1 MNPSTARAAS
11 KLNLIRLLASHPE
24 GLGLEEIQSVTG
36 HKSIAAL
43 KKDLGELYMIEMYPY
58 SPTDAV
64 DLDFDGEK
72 VKIRLPIAVDS
83 ALPLSP
89 KEWSLLRSLLIRDTK
104 TEDSNVKKS
113 ILNKI
118 DSVIPSGDWSPY
130 QKTKETIIEAIN
142 KKKTLTIVYWKRDT
156 QEKETRTLAPW
167 LFWEENDSYLL
178 AYDLKKEGFRS
189 FRLDYILDLNIAD
202 SKYTTLPDTAGE
214 FLEGFKQLF
223 GADSENN
230 AIAKLWITDGASYHL
245 GMKLKLTPTGN
256 QKQIGDSNY
265 REFQAPIRDQ
275 NWFIQTILGYGTSV
289 FVSEPEEIKT
299 SIQLHLQSVAPS
311 KPNLHSLS

>member
-11 KLNLIRLLASHPE
+11 KLNLIRLLDSHPE

-36 HKSIAAL
+36 HKSITAL

-89 KEWSLLRSLLIRDTK
+89 KEWSLLRSLLLTEKTK
-104 TEDSNVKKS
+104 EDSKLNHS
-113 ILNKI
+113 ILTKI

-130 QKTKETIIEAIN
+130 QKSKEIIVTAIN
-142 KKKTLTIVYWKRDT
+142 EKKILTIVYWKRDT

-167 LFWEENDSYLL
+167 ILWEENDSYLL
-178 AYDLKKEGFRS
+178 AYDLTKEGFRS
-189 FRLDYILDLNIAD
+189 FRLDYILDIITTD
-202 SKYTTLPDTAGE
+202 IKYPNLPDTAGE

-223 GADSENN
+223 GADIENTN
-230 AIAKLWITDGASYHL
+230 FAKLWITDSASYHL
-245 GMKLKLTPTGN
+245 GMKLKLESTGV
-256 QKQIGDSNY
+256 QKQIGDTQY
-265 REFQAPIRDQ
+265 REFRTSIRDQ
-275 NWFIQTILGYGTSV
+275 NWFVQTILGYGTSV
-289 FVSEPEEIKT
+289 LVSEPKELKD
-299 SIQLHLQSVAPS
+299 SIQFHLQSIAPS
-311 KPNLHSLS
+311 KPNLHTQS

>member
-89 KEWSLLRSLLIRDTK
+89 KEWSLLRSLLITDK
-104 TEDSNVKKS
+104 NSEDSKVKKS
-113 ILNKI
+113 ILDKI
-118 DSVIPSGDWSPY
+118 DSVIPSGDWSPF
-130 QKTKETIIEAIN
+130 QKTRETIIDAIST
-142 KKKTLTIVYWKRDT
+142 KKTLTIVYWKRDT

-167 LFWEENDSYLL
+167 LLWEENDSYLL
-178 AYDLKKEGFRS
+178 AYDLAKEGFRS
-189 FRLDYILDLNIAD
+189 FRLDYILDLSITD
-202 SKYTTLPDTAGE
+202 TKYPTLPDTAGE

-223 GADSENN
+223 GADSENKKN
-230 AIAKLWITDGASYHL
+230 AKLWITDGASYHL
-245 GMKLKLTPTGN
+245 GMKLNLTPTGN
-256 QKQIGDSNY
+256 QKQIGDSLY

-289 FVSEPEEIKT
+289 FVSEPPEIKT

>member
-72 VKIRLPIAVDS
+72 VKIRLPVAVDS

-89 KEWSLLRSLLIRDTK
+89 KEWSFLRSLLV
-104 TEDSNVKKS
+104 SQKKDGS
-113 ILNKI
+113 ELNRSVLSKI

-130 QKTKETIIEAIN
+130 QRTKETIINAIN
-142 KKKTLTIVYWKRDT
+142 EKKTLTIVYWKRDT
-156 QEKETRTLAPW
+156 KEKETRTLAPW
-167 LFWEENDSYLL
+167 LLWEENDSYLL
-178 AYDLKKEGFRS
+178 AYDLSKKGFRS
-189 FRLDYILDLNIAD
+189 FRLDHILDITITD
-202 SKYTTLPDTAGE
+202 TEYPTLPDTAE
-214 FLEGFKQLF
+214 DFLNGFKQLF
-223 GADSENN
+223 GGDAENN
-230 AIAKLWITDGASYHL
+230 DFAKLWITDSASYHL
-245 GMKLKLTPTGN
+245 GLKLKLQTTGN
-256 QKQIGDSNY
+256 QKQIGDTLY
-265 REFQAPIRDQ
+265 REFKAQIRDQ

-289 FVSEPEEIKT
+289 LVSEPKEIKD
-299 SIQLHLQSVAPS
+299 SILFHLQSIAPS
-311 KPNLHSLS
+311 KQNLSPLS

>member
-89 KEWSLLRSLLIRDTK
+89 KEWSLLRSLLITDK
-104 TEDSNVKKS
+104 NTEDSKVKKS
-113 ILNKI
+113 ILDKI

-130 QKTKETIIEAIN
+130 QKTKETIIEAIGA
-142 KKKTLTIVYWKRDT
+142 KKTLTIVYWKRDT

-167 LFWEENDSYLL
+167 LLWEENDSYLL
-178 AYDLKKEGFRS
+178 AYDLAKEGFRS
-189 FRLDYILDLNIAD
+189 FRLDYILDLSITD
-202 SKYTTLPDTAGE
+202 TKYPTLPDTAGE

-223 GADSENN
+223 GADSENKEN
-230 AIAKLWITDGASYHL
+230 AKLWITDGASYHL
-245 GMKLKLTPTGN
+245 GMKLNLTPTGN

-289 FVSEPEEIKT
+289 FVSEPKEIKT

>member
-36 HKSIAAL
+36 HKSIATL

-64 DLDFDGEK
+64 ELDFDGEK

-89 KEWSLLRSLLIRDTK
+89 KEWSLLRSLLTNDLK
-104 TEDSNVKKS
+104 SEDSKVKKS
-113 ILNKI
+113 ILSKI
-118 DSVIPSGDWSPY
+118 DAVIPAGDWSPY
-130 QKTKETIIEAIN
+130 QKTKETIIEAIDA
-142 KKKTLTIVYWKRDT
+142 KKTLTIVYWKRDT
-156 QEKETRTLAPW
+156 KEKETRTLAPW
-167 LFWEENDSYLL
+167 ILWEENDSYLL

-189 FRLDYILDLNIAD
+189 FRLDYILDLNISE
-202 SKYTTLPDTAGE
+202 SKYPNLPDTAGE

-223 GADSENN
+223 GAETENKE
-230 AIAKLWITDGASYHL
+230 IAKLWITDGASYHL
-245 GMKLKLTPTGN
+245 GMKLNLTPTGN
-256 QKQIGDSNY
+256 QKQIGDSVY
-265 REFQAPIRDQ
+265 REFQTPIRDQ
-275 NWFIQTILGYGTSV
+275 NWFIQTILGYGNSIL
-289 FVSEPEEIKT
+289 VSEPNEIKT
-299 SIQLHLQSVAPS
+299 SILLHLQSLAPS
-311 KPNLHSLS
+311 RQNLHPQT

>member
-36 HKSIAAL
+36 HKSITAL

-89 KEWSLLRSLLIRDTK
+89 KEWSLLRSLLLTEKTK
-104 TEDSNVKKS
+104 EDSKLNHS
-113 ILNKI
+113 ILKKI

-130 QKTKETIIEAIN
+130 QKSKETIVAAIN
-142 KKKTLTIVYWKRDT
+142 EKKILTIVYWKRDT

-167 LFWEENDSYLL
+167 ILWEENDSYLL
-178 AYDLKKEGFRS
+178 AYDLTKEGFRS
-189 FRLDYILDLNIAD
+189 FRLDYILDIITTD
-202 SKYTTLPDTAGE
+202 IKYPNLPDTAGE

-223 GADSENN
+223 GADIENTN
-230 AIAKLWITDGASYHL
+230 FAKLWITDSASYHL
-245 GMKLKLTPTGN
+245 GMKLKLESTGV
-256 QKQIGDSNY
+256 QKQIGDTQY
-265 REFQAPIRDQ
+265 REFRTSIRDQ
-275 NWFIQTILGYGTSV
+275 NWFVQTILGYGTSV
-289 FVSEPEEIKT
+289 LVSEPKELKD
-299 SIQLHLQSVAPS
+299 SIQFHLQSIAPS
-311 KPNLHSLS
+311 KPNLHTQS

>member
-36 HKSIAAL
+36 HKSITAL

-89 KEWSLLRSLLIRDTK
+89 KEWSLLRSLLLTEKTK
-104 TEDSNVKKS
+104 EDSKLNHS
-113 ILNKI
+113 ILTKI

-130 QKTKETIIEAIN
+130 QKSKEIIVTAIN
-142 KKKTLTIVYWKRDT
+142 EKKILTIVYWKRDT

-167 LFWEENDSYLL
+167 ILWEENDSYLL
-178 AYDLKKEGFRS
+178 AYDLTKEGFRS
-189 FRLDYILDLNIAD
+189 FRLDYILDITITD
-202 SKYTTLPDTAGE
+202 SKYPTLPETAGE

-223 GADSENN
+223 GADTENTN
-230 AIAKLWITDGASYHL
+230 FAKLWITDSASYHL
-245 GMKLKLTPTGN
+245 GMKLKLESTGV
-256 QKQIGDSNY
+256 QKQIGDTQY
-265 REFQAPIRDQ
+265 REFQTSIRDQ
-275 NWFIQTILGYGTSV
+275 NWFVQTILGYGTSV
-289 FVSEPEEIKT
+289 LVSEPKELKD
-299 SIQLHLQSVAPS
+299 SIQFHLQSIAPS
-311 KPNLHSLS
+311 KPNLHTQS

>member
-36 HKSIAAL
+36 HKSITAL

-89 KEWSLLRSLLIRDTK
+89 KEWSLLRSLLLTEKTK
-104 TEDSNVKKS
+104 EDSKLNHS
-113 ILNKI
+113 ILTKI

-130 QKTKETIIEAIN
+130 QKSKEIIVTAIN
-142 KKKTLTIVYWKRDT
+142 EKKILTIVYWKRDT

-167 LFWEENDSYLL
+167 ILWEENDSYLL
-178 AYDLKKEGFRS
+178 AYDLTKEGFRS
-189 FRLDYILDLNIAD
+189 FRLDYILDIITTD
-202 SKYTTLPDTAGE
+202 IKYPNLPDTAGE

-223 GADSENN
+223 GADIENTN
-230 AIAKLWITDGASYHL
+230 FAKLWITDSASYHL
-245 GMKLKLTPTGN
+245 GMKLKLESTGV
-256 QKQIGDSNY
+256 QKQIGDTQY
-265 REFQAPIRDQ
+265 REFRTSIRDQ
-275 NWFIQTILGYGTSV
+275 NWFVQTILGYGTSV
-289 FVSEPEEIKT
+289 LVSEPKELKD
-299 SIQLHLQSVAPS
+299 SIQFHLQSIAPS
-311 KPNLHSLS
+311 KPNLHTQS

>member
-1 MNPSTARAAS
+1 MNPSTLRAAS

-36 HKSIAAL
+36 HKSIASL

-89 KEWSLLRSLLIRDTK
+89 KEWSLLRSLLVTQKTK
-104 TEDSNVKKS
+104 EDSALNHS
-113 ILNKI
+113 ILSKI

-130 QKTKETIIEAIN
+130 QKSKETIVKAIGE
-142 KKKTLTIVYWKRDT
+142 KKILTIVYWKRDT
-156 QEKETRTLAPW
+156 REKETRTLAPW
-167 LFWEENDSYLL
+167 LLWEENDSYLL
-178 AYDLKKEGFRS
+178 AYDLIKEEFRS
-189 FRLDYILDLNIAD
+189 FRLDYILDIEITD
-202 SKYTTLPDTAGE
+202 TTYPNLPDTAGE

-223 GADSENN
+223 GADSENKDF
-230 AIAKLWITDGASYHL
+230 AKLWITDSASYHL
-245 GMKLKLTPTGN
+245 GMKLILKPTGD
-256 QKQIGDSNY
+256 QKQIGDTLY
-265 REFQAPIRDQ
+265 REFQAPIRDE
-275 NWFIQTILGYGTSV
+275 NWFVQTVLGYGTSV
-289 FVSEPEEIKT
+289 LVSEPIELKN
-299 SIQLHLQSVAPS
+299 SIQFHLQSIAPS
-311 KPNLHSLS
+311 KPNLHAQS

>member
-89 KEWSLLRSLLIRDTK
+89 KEWSLLRSLLITQKTK
-104 TEDSNVKKS
+104 EDSKLNLS

-130 QKTKETIIEAIN
+130 QKSKETIVKAIDE
-142 KKKTLTIVYWKRDT
+142 KKILTIVYWKRDT
-156 QEKETRTLAPW
+156 KEKETRTLAPW
-167 LFWEENDSYLL
+167 LLWEENDSYLL
-178 AYDLKKEGFRS
+178 AYDLTKEGFRS
-189 FRLDYILDLNIAD
+189 FRLDFILDITITD
-202 SKYTTLPDTAGE
+202 TKYPNLPDTAGE

-223 GADSENN
+223 GADSENKDL
-230 AIAKLWITDGASYHL
+230 AKLWITDGASYHL
-245 GMKLKLTPTGN
+245 GMKLNLSPTGI
-256 QKQIGDSNY
+256 QKKIGDTVY
-265 REFQAPIRDQ
+265 REFQAPIRDE
-275 NWFIQTILGYGTSV
+275 NWFVQTILGYGTSV
-289 FVSEPEEIKT
+289 LVSEPKELKD
-299 SIQLHLQSVAPS
+299 SIQFHLQSIAPS
-311 KPNLHSLS
+311 KPNLNPQS